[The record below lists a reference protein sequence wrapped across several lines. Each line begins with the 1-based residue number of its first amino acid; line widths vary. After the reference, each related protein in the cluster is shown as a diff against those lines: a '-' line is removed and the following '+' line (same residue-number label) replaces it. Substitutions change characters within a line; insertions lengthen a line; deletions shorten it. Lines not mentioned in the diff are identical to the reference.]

1 MERQRE
7 WSHGEQ
13 RAWFEA
19 PDILW
24 ARYRGQ
30 HTAETTQ
37 WYCGVYRE
45 VAATQRFYLAADI
58 SGTLM
63 STDARRFLMSAVK
76 TDWFLG
82 LVYIGA
88 GLEQKAATKSLMV
101 GAMLSGGV
109 PLDLHYVDTPEQA
122 RAWIEQHRMVRS
134 RRAS

>member
-13 RAWFEA
+13 RIWFEP

-24 ARYRGQ
+24 TRYRGL
-30 HTAETTQ
+30 HTGEVTE

-45 VAATQRFYLAADI
+45 VAATQRFYLAADVTGVVMTPE
-58 SGTLM
+58 S
-63 STDARRFLMSAVK
+63 RRFLLGAVK
-76 TDWFLG
+76 LDWFHG

-101 GAMLSGGV
+101 GALLSSGQ

-122 RAWIEQHRMVRS
+122 RAWIEQ
-134 RRAS
+134 RRAARKDTK